1 MKRLI
6 IILFSFLLVAC
17 TTKIDRIWQRTD
29 STAKENYQE
38 DELDESDKSLY
49 RAGIVT
55 LLFLFAF
62 SATGMYAS
70 LMFLHQRTKKQNR
83 NNRFRV
89 KNARLEKLLTA
100 QQAEIEESYEQSK
113 QNAVLAQEIEQL
125 RTQIKIFQTKLT
137 DKITEREQL
146 FYDSDIYSYFSSFK
160 DDKFNHEAPTKEDW
174 KKMISSFRKTFPNY
188 YKFIAEENS
197 LTLDQL
203 KVCILIRL
211 FYPVYTMQR
220 ILDADSN
227 RITRIKRQ
235 TNKKL
240 FDEDSAASLENNLK
254 RHQNERV

>member
-1 MKRLI
+1 M
-6 IILFSFLLVAC
+6 
-17 TTKIDRIWQRTD
+17 
-29 STAKENYQE
+29 
-38 DELDESDKSLY
+38 
-49 RAGIVT
+49 
-55 LLFLFAF
+55 
-62 SATGMYAS
+62 
-70 LMFLHQRTKKQNR
+70 
-83 NNRFRV
+83 
-89 KNARLEKLLTA
+89 TA

-125 RTQIKIFQTKLT
+125 RTQIKYFQTKLT

-160 DDKFNHEAPTKEDW
+160 DDKFNHEAPTEEDW

-197 LTLDQL
+197 LTPDQL

>member
-38 DELDESDKSLY
+38 DELDESDKSYY

-125 RTQIKIFQTKLT
+125 RT
-137 DKITEREQL
+137 
-146 FYDSDIYSYFSSFK
+146 
-160 DDKFNHEAPTKEDW
+160 
-174 KKMISSFRKTFPNY
+174 FR
-188 YKFIAEENS
+188 
-197 LTLDQL
+197 
-203 KVCILIRL
+203 
-211 FYPVYTMQR
+211 
-220 ILDADSN
+220 
-227 RITRIKRQ
+227 
-235 TNKKL
+235 
-240 FDEDSAASLENNLK
+240 
-254 RHQNERV
+254 QN